1 MKLVSDIMRLSGRDL
16 RDSVL
21 SILTEEWP
29 LSAREIYKHV
39 SKDYKINVTYQ
50 GVHKAVRQ
58 MADEGLLVPRE
69 GRYSINLQW
78 VNQLVSFGKKVEG
91 AYKANAASS
100 PALEV
105 GAGSSADK
113 DAFEAGKEAAR
124 KALKG
129 INFNSKHQLALVFCS
144 SSYDGYYDEL
154 LKGIRSVTGE
164 TPLAGCTTLGGE
176 IFNGPL
182 SKSVVVSIFSSDTDA
197 FTATTHAISIPAD
210 AYKGKTKELERRMAR
225 AVSARPNEK
234 GFGIVLFPG
243 YTMANGMRTAALF
256 AMPIL
261 SRLFG
266 KNFPLIGGLA
276 GDDWK
281 FTRTVLLKDGEI
293 TEDSIV
299 FVKVSTSLPFELQNA
314 SGYFRK
320 NAPKYALTFN
330 QKGHLTQ
337 LTPKTPN
344 GKPMNAIAGYSKA
357 AGVSEAIIRKY
368 LPRFLKDTASM
379 NLLPPLISLDGNRVC
394 FPLDVCPS
402 DLTLT
407 IQPGFKSGD
416 VAQIGSTSPQKMV
429 EVTGNLAKQTISS
442 IGKPAC
448 MLLFPCGL
456 FEAVISRAGLD
467 EVAAAKAH
475 MPKGAPIVGF
485 YCSGEIGGKAFPLA
499 NGTVSA
505 LVIGNERRD

>member
-21 SILTEEWP
+21 SILTDEWP
-29 LSAREIYKHV
+29 LSAREIYKRV

-69 GRYSINLQW
+69 GKYSINLQW

-91 AYKANAASS
+91 AYKSNAAA

-105 GAGSSADK
+105 GAGSSTDN

-124 KALKG
+124 KALKCL
-129 INFNSKHQLALVFCS
+129 NFNSKHQLVLVFCS
-144 SSYDGYYDEL
+144 SSYDGHYAEL
-154 LKGIRSVTGE
+154 LKGIRSVTGS

-176 IFNGPL
+176 IFNSPL

-197 FTATTHAISIPAD
+197 FTATTHAIPIPAE
-210 AYKGKTKELERRMAR
+210 AYKGKTKELEKRIVHG
-225 AVSARPNEK
+225 VSVHPDEK

-243 YTMANGMRTAALF
+243 YTIASGMQTAALF

-281 FTRTVLLKDGEI
+281 FNSTALFKDGEVI
-293 TEDSIV
+293 ETSMIL
-299 FVKVSTSLPFELQNA
+299 VKATTSLPFELSNESA
-314 SGYFRK
+314 YFNK
-320 NAPKYALTFN
+320 KTPKYVLTFN
-330 QKGHLTQ
+330 KKGYVVRI
-337 LTPKTPN
+337 TPKAG
-344 GKPMNAIAGYSKA
+344 GKPLDAITGYSTA
-357 AGVSEAIIRKY
+357 AGVSESTVRKY
-368 LPRFLKDTASM
+368 LPQFIKDTVSM
-379 NLLPPLISLDGNRVC
+379 NLLPPLLSQEGKRLNYLLSVEGNN
-394 FPLDVCPS
+394 LN
-402 DLTLT
+402 
-407 IQPGFKSGD
+407 IQPGFKTGD
-416 VAQIGSTSPQKMV
+416 VVQIGHTSPQKMV
-429 EVTGNLAKQTISS
+429 ELVGSMARQMVSHIT
-442 IGKPAC
+442 KPAC
-448 MLLFPCGL
+448 ILLLPCGF

-467 EVAAAKAH
+467 EVAAAKARL
-475 MPKGAPIVGF
+475 PKNAPVVGF
-485 YCSGEIGGKAFPLA
+485 YCAGEIGGKAFPLG
-499 NGTVSA
+499 NGTASM
-505 LVIGNERRD
+505 LVIGSERYD